1 MKTPQKLGEALGSFK
16 KYWKKPPKGRYMT
29 YKEITSLSVG
39 GIGVRFITYCVSN
52 MIIAVGNTL
61 IGNTIGIDPGALY
74 VIYII
79 SVLSGFPLTALRA
92 AMIDNTRSMK
102 GKYRPYILTMGI
114 PTVILGIG
122 FVWMPYEN
130 MSLLLKCI
138 TVLLFNIGFQ
148 FFYNFMI
155 DAYESLINV
164 LSPNT
169 IERSDVLSIRCVVEN
184 LSPSIA
190 GIFLPLFAK
199 LITKDN
205 TLYDMRIYRILYPPM
220 LIIGFLISMLV
231 YVNVEE
237 KTVRAKTH
245 VIRIKFSDAFKAIAQ
260 NKYFWIISLAGWIGF
275 LESSFNSIIGWM
287 YNYQEACSAGQ
298 YSLIIA
304 ISGNASFWPN
314 LVAPFL
320 IRKYGKKKIL
330 VFTNILNIGFIA
342 LMLPVVRKTGDP
354 SAIWLL
360 LGCVF
365 VNQFITSL
373 GHLLN
378 PSIQADIRDYQQYKT
393 GERIDGMFAA
403 VGLIGSVITL
413 ATGSVLPAIYE
424 SAGLNRDVALKLGFD
439 GSNVYDVLY
448 STEHFINISSVL
460 VVASIVGAALNV
472 IPFFFYDLTEIK
484 QKAMVNV
491 LKIRAVFEDLES
503 GVISDDAL
511 VEAVDI
517 IKESFEYRKEE
528 KQTPSKAGIKEAR
541 KAKNKELLKKAK
553 SDYREALLKNETI
566 DTAALVREE
575 LEHFKTP
582 EGKAELEFSK
592 TVYAAGLSGFMSQE
606 FISKADIKKMPSETP
621 LQKERKKDMKRFLR
635 DIKTAKKAANKYFPG
650 GIVPFD
656 TSVFEELFRREDE
669 EELEYKTLTESLKTA
684 KEANNK
690 EETARLLS
698 EIMDL
703 KSQKKKTAAEI
714 KRKTDENAVYYRAA
728 KPYLDA
734 KKTVMRSED
743 YASLEKI
750 FALYDGAKERI
761 SAREAALN

>member
-1 MKTPQKLGEALGSFK
+1 M
-16 KYWKKPPKGRYMT
+16 
-29 YKEITSLSVG
+29 
-39 GIGVRFITYCVSN
+39 
-52 MIIAVGNTL
+52 
-61 IGNTIGIDPGALY
+61 
-74 VIYII
+74 
-79 SVLSGFPLTALRA
+79 
-92 AMIDNTRSMK
+92 
-102 GKYRPYILTMGI
+102 
-114 PTVILGIG
+114 
-122 FVWMPYEN
+122 
-130 MSLLLKCI
+130 
-138 TVLLFNIGFQ
+138 
-148 FFYNFMI
+148 
-155 DAYESLINV
+155 
-164 LSPNT
+164 
-169 IERSDVLSIRCVVEN
+169 
-184 LSPSIA
+184 
-190 GIFLPLFAK
+190 
-199 LITKDN
+199 
-205 TLYDMRIYRILYPPM
+205 
-220 LIIGFLISMLV
+220 V
-231 YVNVEE
+231 Y
-237 KTVRAKTH
+237 
-245 VIRIKFSDAFKAIAQ
+245 
-260 NKYFWIISLAGWIGF
+260 
-275 LESSFNSIIGWM
+275 
-287 YNYQEACSAGQ
+287 
-298 YSLIIA
+298 
-304 ISGNASFWPN
+304 
-314 LVAPFL
+314 
-320 IRKYGKKKIL
+320 
-330 VFTNILNIGFIA
+330 
-342 LMLPVVRKTGDP
+342 
-354 SAIWLL
+354 
-360 LGCVF
+360 
-365 VNQFITSL
+365 
-373 GHLLN
+373 
-378 PSIQADIRDYQQYKT
+378 YQQYKT

-484 QKAMVNV
+484 QKAMVSV

-528 KQTPSKAGIKEAR
+528 KQTPSKTGIKKAR

-606 FISKADIKKMPSETP
+606 FVSKADIKKMPSETP

-669 EELEYKTLTESLKTA
+669 EELEYKTLTESLKAA

-698 EIMDL
+698 EIKDL
-703 KSQKKKTAAEI
+703 KLRKKKTAAEI